1 MNLNIKVLT
10 TILGGSLAILLIWIL
25 FLMNTNKK
33 LSFEVKELQ
42 ENFDAL
48 NGFNEILL
56 YDLDT
61 ARDSLRLLQ
70 QRQLYPTEEIDN
82 NINKNSGE

>member
-10 TILGGSLAILLIWIL
+10 TILGGSLAILLIWIF
-25 FLMNTNKK
+25 FLMNTNRK